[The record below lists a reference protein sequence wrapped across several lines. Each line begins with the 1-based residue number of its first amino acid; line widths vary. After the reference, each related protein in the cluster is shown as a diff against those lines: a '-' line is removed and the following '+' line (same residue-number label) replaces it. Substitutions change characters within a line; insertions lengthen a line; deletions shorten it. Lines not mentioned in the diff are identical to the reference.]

1 MERFLFLQIYLISSR
16 FIFIYQQKASAIVL
30 NFSFVKRNDLFID
43 ILWLLSRGLNQ
54 NFFNIKFSQGQVSS
68 ILLSFLKFIL
78 IL

>member
-30 NFSFVKRNDLFID
+30 NFSFVKQNDLFID

-54 NFFNIKFSQGQVSS
+54 HFFNIKFSQGQVSS